1 MLTTRIRYVADS
13 NNNLVSKE
21 PLLVAGELLTVT
33 LVPSSLSYVIT
44 NSANGQLVTEG
55 NAVSMQMLKITVKK
69 DLRSRGAVFGD
80 EVRNKSLKQKDSQT
94 LMETLSEW
102 TAVIYKKFSPSRLYK
117 KKRGRGFK
125 YSSPN

>member
-1 MLTTRIRYVADS
+1 MLTTRIRYVTDN

-80 EVRNKSLKQKDSQT
+80 EVRNKSSKEKNNST
-94 LMETLSEW
+94 LMETLSE
-102 TAVIYKKFSPSRLYK
+102 
-117 KKRGRGFK
+117 
-125 YSSPN
+125 